1 MTPAIHLAILPSE
14 ETGSP
19 GKKLSLTYSPKFF
32 SIFCSICSGRLPAG
46 RRPSVGP
53 SKQDEDTLQLPSSM
67 TFPHPNFP
75 DLPLRQNPFFP
86 PPLYKA
92 SLPILSGHLR
102 RRKQRNSERRLIHCF
117 AMAAAVAAE
126 YTKEELPSSLDATA
140 EPPALFD
147 GTTRLYISYTCPYAQ
162 RTWIARNYKGLQE
175 KIKLVAIDLQNR
187 PAWYKEKVYSGNKVP
202 SLEHNNEVKGESL
215 DLLKYI
221 DEHFEGP
228 SLIPDDEEKKKF
240 AEELLAY
247 SDSFN
252 GASYRDLPA
261 KGDVSEE
268 VEAAF
273 NKIEEYL
280 SKFYDGPFFLG
291 QFSVVDIAYAPF
303 IERFQIL
310 LADLKNYDITND
322 RPKLALWIEEINKI
336 EAYTQ
341 TRRDPAELI
350 AITRKRFGIN

>member
-1 MTPAIHLAILPSE
+1 MTL
-14 ETGSP
+14 
-19 GKKLSLTYSPKFF
+19 
-32 SIFCSICSGRLPAG
+32 
-46 RRPSVGP
+46 
-53 SKQDEDTLQLPSSM
+53 
-67 TFPHPNFP
+67 PHPNFP

-92 SLPILSGHLR
+92 SLPLLSGHLR
-102 RRKQRNSERRLIHCF
+102 RRKQRNNERRLIHCF
-117 AMAAAVAAE
+117 AMAAAAAVAE

-147 GTTRLYISYTCPYAQ
+147 GTTRLYISYTCPFAQ

-187 PAWYKEKVYSGNKVP
+187 PAWYKEKVYSENKVP

-228 SLIPDDEEKKKF
+228 SLIPDDEEKKKI

-247 SDSFN
+247 CDSFN
-252 GASYRDLPA
+252 GASYRDLRA

-273 NKIEEYL
+273 NKIEECL
-280 SKFYDGPFFLG
+280 SKYDDGPFL
-291 QFSVVDIAYAPF
+291 P
-303 IERFQIL
+303 
-310 LADLKNYDITND
+310 
-322 RPKLALWIEEINKI
+322 W
-336 EAYTQ
+336 
-341 TRRDPAELI
+341 
-350 AITRKRFGIN
+350 AI